1 MSSTDG
7 TIGCDFGSMVG
18 VDATVRF
25 FMGGGAGF
33 ELGAVV
39 GIVGNEISITPIVRN
54 GCALSDGNRKN
65 IDITMT
71 MA

>member
-7 TIGCDFGSMVG
+7 TIGCDFGITVG

-25 FMGGGAGF
+25 FMGGAGF

-39 GIVGNEISITPIVRN
+39 GIVGNEISVTPIVRN
-54 GCALSDGNRKN
+54 GCALSDGNCKN
-65 IDITMT
+65 IDITM
-71 MA
+71 MRA